1 MLRLY
6 KLYMKKKKLKKP
18 FFSIVTVVKN
28 DEINI
33 QKTIKSIISQS
44 FKNFEYIIIDGKST
58 DKTIKEIN
66 NYKSK
71 VSYIL
76 SEKDKGIYFA
86 MNKGIK
92 LANGTFLLFVN
103 SGDLLTKNALKI
115 IYKLSSKNKEVD
127 FIFGTVK
134 RHYTT
139 NSIIKSG
146 YNKFRLNYNFDF
158 ATSHSTGFF
167 IKLESLKKVGNFNT
181 KYKCSSDYDFYYR
194 AIIKKKL
201 KGISSNKNELIG
213 IMKSGGHSSKI
224 SFFQHLLEETRI
236 RYDNNQN
243 LLFIFLI
250 FCNALIKFGFKKIF

>member
-1 MLRLY
+1 
-6 KLYMKKKKLKKP
+6 MKKKKIKKP

-28 DEINI
+28 DQANI

-44 FKNFEYIIIDGKST
+44 FNSFEYIVIDGKST

-66 NYKSK
+66 NYKNK
-71 VSYIL
+71 ISYIL
-76 SEKDKGIYFA
+76 SEKDRGIYFA

-92 LANGTFLLFVN
+92 IATGTFLLFVN
-103 SGDLLTKNALKI
+103 SGDLLTKNALNI
-115 IYKLSSKNKEVD
+115 IYKLYSKNKEVD

-139 NSIIKSG
+139 NTIIKSG

-167 IKLESLKKVGNFNT
+167 IKLDSLKNVGNFNT

-194 AIIKKKL
+194 AIIKKEL
-201 KGISSNKNELIG
+201 KGISTSKNKLIG

-224 SFFQHLLEETRI
+224 SFFQHLFEETRI
-236 RYDNNQN
+236 RYDNKQN
-243 LLFIFLI
+243 LLIILLI
-250 FCNALIKFGFKKIF
+250 FCNAMIKFGIKKIF

>member
-28 DEINI
+28 DETNI

-44 FKNFEYIIIDGKST
+44 FKNFEYIVIDGKST
-58 DKTIKEIN
+58 DKTIKKIN
-66 NYKSK
+66 NHKRKIS
-71 VSYIL
+71 SIL

-115 IYKLSSKNKEVD
+115 IYKLSCKNKEAD

-201 KGISSNKNELIG
+201 KGISTNKNKLIG

-224 SFFQHLLEETRI
+224 SFFHHLLEETRI
-236 RYDNNQN
+236 RYDNKQN

-250 FCNALIKFGFKKIF
+250 FCNAIIKFCFKKIF

>member
-1 MLRLY
+1 
-6 KLYMKKKKLKKP
+6 MKKKKLKKP

-28 DEINI
+28 DEANI

-44 FKNFEYIIIDGKST
+44 FKNFEYIVIDGKST
-58 DKTIKEIN
+58 DKTIEKIN
-66 NYKSK
+66 NLKRKIS
-71 VSYIL
+71 SIL

-92 LANGTFLLFVN
+92 IANGTFLLFVN
-103 SGDLLTKNALKI
+103 SGDLLTKNSLKI
-115 IYKLSSKNKEVD
+115 IYELYSKNKKID

-167 IKLESLKKVGNFNT
+167 IKLKSLKKVGNFNT
-181 KYKCSSDYDFYYR
+181 KYKCSADYDFYYR

-201 KGISSNKNELIG
+201 KGISTNKNNLIG
-213 IMKSGGHSSKI
+213 IMKSGGYSSKI
-224 SFFQHLLEETRI
+224 NFFEHLLEETKI

-243 LLFIFLI
+243 LVLISLI
-250 FCNALIKFGFKKIF
+250 FCNAILKFVFKKIF